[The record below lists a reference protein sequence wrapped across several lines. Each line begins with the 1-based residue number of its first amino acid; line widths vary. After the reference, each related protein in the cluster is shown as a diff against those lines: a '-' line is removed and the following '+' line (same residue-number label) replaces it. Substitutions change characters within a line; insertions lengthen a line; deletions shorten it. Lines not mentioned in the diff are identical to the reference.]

1 MKRRLSFEFRSGLTL
16 SGERSLSYL
25 FLFLCLSL
33 IAISCDRKGRE
44 ENANAAI
51 QEIPEKPTLC
61 EVNAARIAAGELLF
75 QYLDGEGN
83 WQRAF
88 TIEEIPASA
97 RGQVQVVDLKRS
109 PEERQAQRFVQ
120 LFDLQRAEGEQY
132 VGQVIERSAFDAAQT
147 AARAA
152 LAPPP
157 VIMYSA
163 SWCGVCKRA
172 RRFLTRSQIPFEEK
186 DIERDPGARRELEAK
201 ARRAGVSSSGVP
213 VFDVAGQI
221 MSGFDPSALLR
232 AVGRGEQR

>member
-1 MKRRLSFEFRSGLTL
+1 MKRRLSFERRNRHILY
-16 SGERSLSYL
+16 GERGLSYL
-25 FLFLCLSL
+25 CLCLCIL
-33 IAISCDRKGRE
+33 AVACDRE
-44 ENANAAI
+44 ERGERTGSAQ
-51 QEIPEKPTLC
+51 QEAPARPDLY

-75 QYLDGEGN
+75 QYLDEEGN

-88 TIEEIPASA
+88 TLEEIPVSA
-97 RGQVQVVDLKRS
+97 RAQVQVVDLKRS

-120 LFDLQRAEGEQY
+120 LFDLQRGEEGQY
-132 VGQVIERSAFDAAQT
+132 TGQVIERSAFDAAQA

-172 RRFLTRSQIPFEEK
+172 RRFLTRSEIPFEEK
-186 DIERDPGARRELEAK
+186 DIERDPNARRELEAK

-213 VFDVAGQI
+213 VFDVAGQM

-232 AVGRGEQR
+232 AVGQGGQR